1 MINWI
6 NFLFNKRIKRLAA
19 KETMLSEL
27 EIANASKILFSVF
40 GRYGDS
46 IIAFKIIKEFIDRY
60 PNKKYVLITTNQL
73 FPYAERIL
81 APSTVEM
88 YHINKRKNIIR
99 LWTLISMLKKN
110 PMDVGFN
117 PLCNGEDSKFFI
129 TFARKFS
136 FYNVFSLKKAAQRG
150 NRAINFYNRGRE
162 YLLLPEKSFS
172 CNRAEIAGGKN
183 VLICPF
189 STDKKK
195 NMDTLSLKKLC
206 AQICKSYPQAK
217 ITIAVTADEK
227 LQDLKEL
234 EFRQFIFKKNL
245 ATSKNFLTLL
255 DGIDLFFGVDS
266 GPLHLATVMGIPS
279 IGIFG
284 PGAPEIVIDP
294 ASKIVPIR
302 HEKMKGY
309 FCEINKCEKP
319 ICIYQLFDDD
329 IFAYDVE
336 LDFKLPIRY
345 ESDRCP
351 MLV

>member
-1 MINWI
+1 VINWI

-27 EIANASKILFSVF
+27 EIVNASKILFSVF

-60 PNKKYVLITTNQL
+60 PNKKYVLITSNQL

-81 APSTVEM
+81 GPSTVEM

-150 NRAINFYNRGRE
+150 NRDIAFYNRGRE
-162 YLLLPEKSFS
+162 YLLLPEKSFYG
-172 CNRAEIAGGKN
+172 NRAEIPCGKN

-195 NMDTLSLKKLC
+195 NLNIPSLKKLC
-206 AQICKSYPQAK
+206 AQILETYPQAK
-217 ITIAVTADEK
+217 ITIAFMAEEK
-227 LQDLKEL
+227 PQDLKEL
-234 EFRQFIFKKNL
+234 EFSQFIFKKNL
-245 ATSKNFLTLL
+245 ATSKYFLTLL

-266 GPLHLATVMGIPS
+266 GPLHLATVLGIPS

-309 FCEINKCEKP
+309 FCEIYKCEKP
-319 ICIYQLFDDD
+319 ICIYHLFDGD
-329 IFAYDVE
+329 IFAYRME
-336 LDFKLPIRY
+336 LDFNLPIRY

-351 MLV
+351 MLL